1 MTVIKFTK
9 RLSVPVGKSR
19 NARIGYRR
27 LFGFVV
33 ATVAAVVLVAASVG
47 DPSVAAS
54 AGGSGDESNAT
65 CSGGSI
71 ASGVY
76 ESLKIAGACTV
87 DSGSVKVEHNL
98 TVLPG
103 GSLIALVGG
112 SFTMP
117 VGSDLTVGG
126 DLDVQTNGILLLGCE
141 PIHFICSNDPDQK
154 TGSYVTKDTVGGS
167 LRAENA
173 LAVVV
178 HQTAIGH
185 NVSLSGGGG
194 GVSCSPLPAL
204 GGSPPYGDFEDNII
218 EGNLTIK
225 GWQSCWLGVFRNTIT
240 DEVEFKD
247 NVNGDPDA
255 NEIAN
260 NSIVGDLSCT
270 GNSPSPQIGDSG
282 GGPNTVFGR
291 AKGQCANAALLH

>member
-1 MTVIKFTK
+1 MIV
-9 RLSVPVGKSR
+9 
-19 NARIGYRR
+19 YRW
-27 LFGFVV
+27 LFGFV
-33 ATVAAVVLVAASVG
+33 AAAVALVFLVG
-47 DPSVAAS
+47 MSAGVVAS
-54 AGGSGDESNAT
+54 ADDDSDGHDAT

-76 ESLKIAGACTV
+76 KNLNIAGVCTV
-87 DSGSVKVEHNL
+87 DAGSVTVKHNL

-117 VGSDLTVGG
+117 VGSDLKVGG
-126 DLDVQTNGILLLGCE
+126 NLDVQTNGVLLLGCE
-141 PIHFICSNDPDQK
+141 PIHSICSNDPDQSV
-154 TGSYVTKDTVGGS
+154 GSYLTKDTIGGNLS
-167 LRAENA
+167 AENA

-185 NVSLSGGGG
+185 HVSLRGGGG
-194 GVSCSPLPAL
+194 GISCSPLPAL
-204 GGSPPYGDFEDNII
+204 GGSPPFDDFEDDII

-225 GWQSCWLGVFRNTIT
+225 DLQTCFLGIFRNTIT
-240 DEVEFKD
+240 GNVNLKD
-247 NVNGDPDA
+247 NVDGDPDG
-255 NEIAN
+255 NEITN
-260 NSIVGDLSCT
+260 NSMVGDLSCD

-291 AKGQCANAALLH
+291 ANGQCANPALVH